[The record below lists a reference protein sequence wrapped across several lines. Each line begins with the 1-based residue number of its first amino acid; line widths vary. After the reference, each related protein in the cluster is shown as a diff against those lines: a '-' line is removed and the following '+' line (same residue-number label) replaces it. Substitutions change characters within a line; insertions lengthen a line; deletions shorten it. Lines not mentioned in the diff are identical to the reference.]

1 MAPKTKKDRR
11 VEAAEKRRKQ
21 IDALKRK
28 NKSVQGKRKQD
39 LKIKNLSRNLYETD
53 SRGKLKSKKKKLSN
67 IPVQERSAPVNKKAR
82 GLSSLGKNYKEQ
94 ELALSKKATKRSTQ
108 INKARYPKMGTYK
121 GESSTTTN
129 GGTSTT
135 TAKRGKSSIEAK
147 NRARLGD
154 ARVDKLKAKNK
165 DFQAMKKGKM
175 TKAQFIKKYPNSQTA
190 KKARK

>member
-11 VEAAEKRRKQ
+11 AEAAEKRRKQ
-21 IDALKRK
+21 IEALKIRNKNRSEDRKLRSLRTVNKRGKVVGQK
-28 NKSVQGKRKQD
+28 NKMSTFKAQSSYDIAKQQSGS
-39 LKIKNLSRNLYETD
+39 KTGMSNLGAGY
-53 SRGKLKSKKKKLSN
+53 
-67 IPVQERSAPVNKKAR
+67 KKA
-82 GLSSLGKNYKEQ
+82 E
-94 ELALSKKATKRSTQ
+94 ETLSKKATEKSAK
-108 INKARYPKMGTYK
+108 ISKARYPKMGTYK
-121 GESSTTTN
+121 GKGSTTTN

-147 NRARLGD
+147 NRARFGD

-190 KKARK
+190 KKARKK

>member
-1 MAPKTKKDRR
+1 MARGTRSGKDQKKKRTTTLTKISNQLKIRKLQKKNQRGRVVSTKK
-11 VEAAEKRRKQ
+11 K
-21 IDALKRK
+21 
-28 NKSVQGKRKQD
+28 G
-39 LKIKNLSRNLYETD
+39 
-53 SRGKLKSKKKKLSN
+53 LSN

-94 ELALSKKATKRSTQ
+94 ELALSKKATKRSAQ

-121 GESSTTTN
+121 GKGSTTTN

-135 TAKRGKSSIEAK
+135 TAKKGKSSIEAK

-154 ARVDKLKAKNK
+154 TRVDALKAKNK

-190 KKARK
+190 KKARMK

>member
-1 MAPKTKKDRR
+1 MSRTNTAQTL
-11 VEAAEKRRKQ
+11 EKRK
-21 IDALKRK
+21 KREK
-28 NKSVQGKRKQD
+28 KFLTD
-39 LKIKNLSRNLYETD
+39 LKIRKLRQVNR
-53 SRGKLKSKKKKLSN
+53 RGQITGQKKKMSTFKAQSSYDIAKQQSGSKTGMSN
-67 IPVQERSAPVNKKAR
+67 
-82 GLSSLGKNYKEQ
+82 LGAGYKEA
-94 ELALSKKATKRSTQ
+94 EKKLSKKATEKSAK

-121 GESSTTTN
+121 GKGSTTTN

-190 KKARK
+190 KKARMK